1 MEGNDKK
8 QLEKRV
14 RETRYLIQAVTV
26 GNDDEV
32 KKLLNGTN
40 RRQYGK
46 WSGDV
51 NAKNI
56 KGETLLTIA
65 TKNDFEEIVKLLEAK
80 RLEEAENRLSFA
92 TSGLSPESP
101 VNYLDTDVMR
111 LLSERL
117 VKGGR
122 RKRSSSNRKRS
133 RKKVE
138 RKKRKKKKKKTR
150 KRRKTGKKKRPLDK
164 RPST

>member
-26 GNDDEV
+26 GRADDV

-51 NAKNI
+51 NAKNT

-65 TKNDFEEIVKLLEAK
+65 TQNDFKEIVKLLSKAIKLE
-80 RLEEAENRLSFA
+80 EEAENRISFA

-101 VNYLDTDVMR
+101 VNYLDADTFNKIG
-111 LLSERL
+111 LLLKE
-117 VKGGR
+117 KGR
-122 RKRSSSNRKRS
+122 KRKRSK
-133 RKKVE
+133 KKVE
-138 RKKRKKKKKKTR
+138 SKKRKKKKKKTR
-150 KRRKTGKKKRPLDK
+150 KRRKTEKK
-164 RPST
+164 

>member
-101 VNYLDTDVMR
+101 VNYLDADTYNKVG
-111 LLSERL
+111 LLLLEE
-117 VKGGR
+117 KGSK
-122 RKRSSSNRKRS
+122 RKRSRSNRKRS

-150 KRRKTGKKKRPLDK
+150 KRRKTRKK
-164 RPST
+164 

>member
-26 GNDDEV
+26 GRADDV

-40 RRQYGK
+40 RRQFGK

-51 NAKNI
+51 NAKNK

-65 TKNDFEEIVKLLEAK
+65 NQNDFKEIVKLLSKAIK
-80 RLEEAENRLSFA
+80 LEEVKNRLSFA

-101 VNYLDTDVMR
+101 VNYLDVDTFNNIG
-111 LLSERL
+111 LLLGS
-117 VKGGR
+117 K
-122 RKRSSSNRKRS
+122 RKRS
-133 RKKVE
+133 RK
-138 RKKRKKKKKKTR
+138 RSRNSSKKRTKNKKKTR
-150 KRRKTGKKKRPLDK
+150 KRRKTGKK
-164 RPST
+164 